1 MAKND
6 KKYFF
11 ELKKISHRLV
21 VMVMIMAP
29 RTQLADWPSFRRKS
43 AVGSRRCC
51 TDTWANMYLIKEVH
65 LCLLTSMFGRR

>member
-1 MAKND
+1 M
-6 KKYFF
+6 
-11 ELKKISHRLV
+11 SHRLV

-29 RTQLADWPSFRRKS
+29 RTQLADWPSFSRKS

-51 TDTWANMYLIKEVH
+51 TDTLANMYLMKEVH